1 MRARRLSSRGG
12 DGRGQCLGKTV
23 LTPRAPEMCGR
34 WTLDATGPRPIPI
47 RAVAAEPVD
56 WGIDKGPDPGQIA
69 DNRGAVGHGAEANG
83 DAFESHRRTRATGGR
98 RDTLDG
104 DDASEEGSVLKSS
117 ILNKTEKVV

>member
-1 MRARRLSSRGG
+1 MRKRATARFLYGAGGMNEPISPPTAMDLSR
-12 DGRGQCLGKTV
+12 RMEIPEIIA
-23 LTPRAPEMCGR
+23 TPRPV
-34 WTLDATGPRPIPI
+34 PI
-47 RAVAAEPVD
+47 RAAAAEPVD

-104 DDASEEGSVLKSS
+104 DDASEEGSVLEIKHS
-117 ILNKTEKVV
+117 